1 MPKKAPWRAAVWR
14 RDSRAFNTLAFWQA
28 WLDDIRPHV
37 PCAGTM
43 ETAVAKWSHP
53 KDQIFGW
60 LGMTAIDNL
69 KNMRGMD
76 AWSFRAALAQGS
88 VGVGLCWSDGTK
100 AGQEK
105 PLDKQDEA
113 FEQWWPILFIDVPGA
128 DLILM
133 YCPALGWMRASP
145 WYVQRCRVHMIG
157 TLEDIFLRTK
167 SNGRDHEDKSSG
179 SDKRS
184 SQGAPPPSK
193 LAGMHVQ
200 PSKLGSISEAEEMG
214 KIDMDTPNTHRG
226 QDLHHH
232 FRTTLEMVD
241 NMPDT
246 NPDEFLAKHRKMQ
259 LLWDEVRSCREAI
272 ICELVNKY
280 PCSEI
285 CEVLEIVTEKTDI
298 LIERIKLAKASL
310 RQGRAPKVSAANFA
324 EFGKIRAAV
333 AADPNCPAKLRPAEF
348 EPQSPRISEASTACP
363 SSCAVGEPQSPRISE
378 ASTACPSSCA
388 VGEPQSPR
396 TAGATQS
403 ETLQRASGT
412 LRAVRDAWHPH
423 GSGCDTQLA
432 VFPGDM
438 LCVEWRQSP
447 EEGGFWAW
455 GLNIKQQAWGY
466 FPIACL
472 DI

>member
-1 MPKKAPWRAAVWR
+1 MPKSAPWRAAVWR
-14 RDSRAFNTLAFWQA
+14 KDSRAFDTLAFWQA

-37 PCAGTM
+37 PCAGTLQ
-43 ETAVAKWSHP
+43 TAVAEWSHP

-60 LGMTAIDNL
+60 LGMTAIE
-69 KNMRGMD
+69 NMKDKRGMD

-113 FEQWWPILFIDVPGA
+113 SEQWWPILFIDVPGA
-128 DLILM
+128 ELIMM

-157 TLEDIFLRTK
+157 TLEDIFRRTK
-167 SNGRDHEDKSSG
+167 SNDQNHESKSSG
-179 SDKRS
+179 SDKRA

-193 LAGMHVQ
+193 LAGVHVQ
-200 PSKLGSISEAEEMG
+200 PSKLGSVSEAEEMV
-214 KIDMDTPNTHRG
+214 KILMDTPDAHRG
-226 QDLHHH
+226 HDLYHH

-259 LLWDEVRSCREAI
+259 LLRDEVESRREAI

-280 PCSEI
+280 PCCEI
-285 CEVLEIVTEKTDI
+285 CEVLEIATEKTNI
-298 LIERIKLAKASL
+298 LIERIKLAKTSL
-310 RQGRAPKVSAANFA
+310 RQVSVRAPKVSAANFA
-324 EFGKIRAAV
+324 EFEKIRPAV
-333 AADPNCPAKLRPAEF
+333 AADPNCPARHRPAEF

-363 SSCAVGEPQSPRISE
+363 SSCAVGEP
-378 ASTACPSSCA
+378 
-388 VGEPQSPR
+388 PQSPR
-396 TAGATQS
+396 SAGATQS

-412 LRAVRDAWHPH
+412 LRAARDAWHPH
-423 GSGCDTQLA
+423 GSGCETQIA
-432 VFPGDM
+432 VFPEDM
-438 LCVEWRQSP
+438 LSVEWLQSP
-447 EEGGFWAW
+447 KEGGFWAW
-455 GLNIKQQAWGY
+455 GHNIKQQTWGY